1 MNEPTYQI
9 GDRLPGTNIY
19 IRGRTT
25 VSNGS
30 TRYFLQA
37 GDNTFVFEEEEVG
50 HLEILA
56 QYVRKP
62 PDEIAANG
70 DRNI

>member
-9 GDRLPGTNIY
+9 GDRLPGTDIY

-37 GDNTFVFEEEEVG
+37 GDNTFVFEAADVE
-50 HLEILA
+50 HLETLA
-56 QYVRKP
+56 KYVRNP
-62 PDEIAANG
+62 PDEIATNG